1 MASAWKGGNNMNQR
15 SSVATCAALIIFHLL
30 SSAAPAE
37 KLEPVTLVKPQ
48 ASGGKPLLE
57 ALAKR
62 QSTRAFDAR
71 KLPPQTLSN
80 LLWAADGINRPD
92 SGKRTAPSAMNRQEI
107 GIYVA
112 TAEGLYLYDAKANRL
127 DPVLAKDIRPYA
139 GGQPFV
145 KTAPVVLIYVADY
158 AKMGDLPQDVKD
170 FYSATDTGFISQNVY
185 LYCASEGL
193 ATVVLGW
200 VDKPALAKIMK
211 LRDDQKIILSQ
222 PVGYPK

>member
-1 MASAWKGGNNMNQR
+1 MNR
-15 SSVATCAALIIFHLL
+15 SVCVAMCTVLIIFYLVPVAM
-30 SSAAPAE
+30 STE
-37 KLEPVTLVKPQ
+37 KLEPVQLVKPQ
-48 ASGGKPLLE
+48 MSGGKSLME

-62 QSTRAFDAR
+62 RSTRSFDAR
-71 KLPPQTLSN
+71 RLPPQTLSN
-80 LLWAADGINRPD
+80 VLWAANGINRPE

-107 GIYVA
+107 DIYAA
-112 TAEGLYLYDAKANRL
+112 TAEGLYLYNAKDHRL
-127 DPVLAKDIRPYA
+127 DPVLAEDIRARA
-139 GGQPFV
+139 GEQPFV

-158 AKMGDLPQDVKD
+158 ARMGDAPRDSKE

-200 VDKPALAKIMK
+200 VDKPALAKTMK
-211 LRDDQKIILSQ
+211 LRDDRKIILTQ

>member
-1 MASAWKGGNNMNQR
+1 MNR
-15 SSVATCAALIIFHLL
+15 RVCVIMCAVLITFYLVPAAT
-30 SSAAPAE
+30 SAE

-48 ASGGKPLLE
+48 TSGGKPLLE

-62 QSTRAFDAR
+62 KSTRAFDAR
-71 KLPPQTLSN
+71 KLPVQTLSN

-92 SGKRTAPSAMNRQEI
+92 SGKRTAPSAVNWQGI

-112 TAEGLYLYDAKANRL
+112 TAEGLYLHDAKANRL
-127 DPVLAKDIRPYA
+127 DPVLAKDIRANA
-139 GGQPFV
+139 GEQPFV

-158 AKMGDLPQDVKD
+158 AKMGDSPQDKKD

-200 VDKPALAKIMK
+200 VDKPALAKTMK
-211 LRDDQKIILSQ
+211 LRDDQKIILTQ